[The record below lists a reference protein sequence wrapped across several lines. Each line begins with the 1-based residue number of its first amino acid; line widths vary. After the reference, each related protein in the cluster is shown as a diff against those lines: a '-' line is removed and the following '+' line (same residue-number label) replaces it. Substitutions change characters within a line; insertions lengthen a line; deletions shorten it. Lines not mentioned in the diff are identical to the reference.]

1 MEVSTRIL
9 TIDLIIYSF
18 FYILIPS
25 LILGKNQSV
34 IKLILTS
41 PLLILVDLFIS
52 AWSLDSFHSPFFASV
67 VSITLLYGSFKR
79 TVSYRL
85 NLFNFLLINDI
96 LARLISLLALII
108 PLKLFHLDAL
118 HTYLISWSLE
128 TILVILFYLLLR
140 KTRKQLLEVKDSCFA
155 SRTMSTLLIS
165 LIILFSFISY
175 LFSNESI
182 NYSLLLLVLLLFM
195 SFQFF
200 SGASITYIYS
210 QKKIIEQEKQAKAVR
225 AEDLAIY
232 LDRLD
237 KNYLTIRKI
246 RHDLNDLLALSQLMV
261 KDGNLEHV
269 STYLDNLAA
278 YIQEEMPQDSHFN
291 FVNLKQIEVMDLR
304 YLLMAK
310 LMEWEKE
317 GISYQFECLRP
328 IQDLPIA
335 TLDFLRCLSILINN
349 ANEAVTIDKSLKTKP
364 ITLLLV
370 KSDWGLCLKVT
381 NPSSAVNIE
390 EAKQIGHSTKAGHNG
405 LGLANLK
412 DIVDK
417 YPNAW
422 LNLSYI
428 DQQFCAE
435 LYIRN
440 P

>member
-1 MEVSTRIL
+1 M
-9 TIDLIIYSF
+9 
-18 FYILIPS
+18 
-25 LILGKNQSV
+25 
-34 IKLILTS
+34 
-41 PLLILVDLFIS
+41 
-52 AWSLDSFHSPFFASV
+52 
-67 VSITLLYGSFKR
+67 
-79 TVSYRL
+79 
-85 NLFNFLLINDI
+85 
-96 LARLISLLALII
+96 
-108 PLKLFHLDAL
+108 
-118 HTYLISWSLE
+118 
-128 TILVILFYLLLR
+128 
-140 KTRKQLLEVKDSCFA
+140 
-155 SRTMSTLLIS
+155 IS